1 MLDHEGLLR
10 LLRRISEGLAKAI
23 KRGSGGKQAEALAEL
38 RELCA
43 TELGMEFSVL
53 SMLDAKAVVE
63 LLFSHQRVLAFVQI
77 VEAMGD
83 VEQGRDPSR
92 ALPFYQRAFLVA
104 AVLHERDGAK
114 QPLVEISAR
123 LLQRIS

>member
-10 LLRRISEGLAKAI
+10 LLRRISDGLAKAI
-23 KRGSGGKQAEALAEL
+23 KMSSGGKNDEALAEL
-38 RELCA
+38 RQLCVA
-43 TELGMEFSVL
+43 ELGMEFNVL
-53 SMLDAKAVVE
+53 SMLDAKAVVD

-83 VEQGRDPSR
+83 VEQGRDRGR
-92 ALPFYQRAFLVA
+92 ALAFHQRAFLVA

-123 LLQRIS
+123 LLERIS